1 MTITPDQAQTLLDG
15 VTPGPWTAEE
25 YDDYPGDRG
34 VPIIGGGEPGTMEAH
49 LTAYALTLNDP
60 DQCERDGALIA
71 AAPDL
76 ARTVI
81 DQAEEIEKLRSTVAA
96 FINKRPE
103 YITALNASRDTDA
116 DYMRWQGHAGA
127 RRQLAQ
133 ELGWTVPRNRGE
145 TTSQEADQ

>member
-1 MTITPDQAQTLLDG
+1 MTITPDHAKTLLDG
-15 VTPGPWTAEE
+15 ATPGPWRWGTNPRATLVGPENWHILQCGALLHPEE
-25 YDDYPGDRG
+25 
-34 VPIIGGGEPGTMEAH
+34 
-49 LTAYALTLNDP
+49 P
-60 DQCERDGALIA
+60 DQNLIA

-81 DQAEEIEKLRSTVAA
+81 DQAEQIEKMRSTVAA

-103 YITALNASRDTDA
+103 YITALENSPEPDA

-127 RRQLAQ
+127 RRQLAH
-133 ELGWTVPRNRGE
+133 ELGWTVPHNRGE